1 MATRTVKA
9 RVELD
14 GEKQY
19 KQALAEL
26 NQGNK
31 VLASEMK
38 KLQAEYK
45 GNAEST
51 EFLTKKGDLLQ
62 RQLQQQKDKVEK
74 LKEAL
79 QASAEKYGESSRQT
93 QDWIVKLN
101 NAEAAQFE
109 LEHAIEENNQAL
121 QGQGQE
127 MVGLGD
133 TVDGLASKLGINLPQ
148 GAKDALNGMQGMSAG
163 SVAALAAIAAA
174 VAVAIKAV
182 KQLHDMTLE
191 AAADVDDLVTQSM
204 VSGLSTQTLQE
215 LEYASR
221 FVDVSVDTMTGS
233 MTKLTRAMADA
244 RDGNAET
251 AQAFAD
257 LGVSIYDTDGN
268 LRSAEEVFYEVID
281 ALGQIQNPTERDAAA
296 MDILGKSAQELNP
309 LILAGSDALKDYAAE
324 AESVNYILSQDQV
337 EALAAVDDAHQQ
349 YMLTVDAAKKQLAAE
364 FAPAS
369 KEAMETFAHAVQ
381 VAAKTLTESHI
392 IENLAHVIQAIMGV
406 LDSGLSLFDA
416 MPAWMNPLNTLS
428 TALKGLAI
436 ILATVADAMKVVVG
450 IMPWNWGSGMLKEGL
465 GFGTNPSNLQQVMG
479 YGGSGA
485 AVSYNNLNNNYGYD
499 AASGRYYDLATG
511 NYIFNAPGTDYW
523 RGGLTWVGEN
533 GPELVNLPRGSSI
546 MSASESAGA
555 AGGQYITINVQGI
568 EQLDEVI
575 RWYDSRRITER
586 MR

>member
-93 QDWIVKLN
+93 QDWIIKLN

-121 QGQGQE
+121 QGQDQE

-148 GAKDALNGMQGMSAG
+148 GAKDALNGMEGLSAG
-163 SVAALAAIAAA
+163 SVAALGAIAAA

-182 KQLHDMTLE
+182 KELHDMTLE
-191 AAADVDDLVTQSM
+191 AASDVDDLVTQSM
-204 VSGLSTQTLQE
+204 VTGLSTKTLQE
-215 LEYASR
+215 MQYASE

-244 RDGNAET
+244 RNGNEAT
-251 AQAFAD
+251 AKAFAE
-257 LGVSIYDTDGN
+257 LGVSVTDSNGN
-268 LRSAEEVFYEVID
+268 LRSAEDVFYDVID
-281 ALGQIQNPTERDAAA
+281 ALGQIDNQTERDAAA
-296 MDILGKSAQELNP
+296 MEILGKSAQDLNP
-309 LILAGSDALKDYAAE
+309 LILAGSDAMKQYAEE
-324 AESVNYILSQDQV
+324 AAAVNYVLSDEQV
-337 EALAAVDDAHQQ
+337 AALAAVDDAHQK
-349 YMLTVDAAKKQLAAE
+349 YMLTVEAAKNQLAAD

-369 KEAMETFAHAVQ
+369 QAAMEAFAHAVQ
-381 VAAKTLTESHI
+381 IAGKTLTESHI
-392 IENLAHVIQAIMGV
+392 IENLAHVIQGIMGI
-406 LDSGLSLFDA
+406 LDSGMSLFDN
-416 MPAWMNPLNTLS
+416 MPAWLNPLNMLS

-436 ILATVADAMKVVVG
+436 ILATVADAMKVAAG
-450 IMPWNWGSGMLKEGL
+450 ILPWNWGSGMLKEGL
-465 GFGTNPSNLQQVMG
+465 GFGANPSNLQQGMG
-479 YGGSGA
+479 YGGSGT
-485 AVSYNNLNNNYGYD
+485 AVSYNNLNANYGYD
-499 AASGRYYDLATG
+499 SSTGRYYDLATG
-511 NYIFNAPGTDYW
+511 NYVNAAGTDYW

-555 AGGQYITINVQGI
+555 AGAQYITINVQGI

>member
-79 QASAEKYGESSRQT
+79 HASAEKYGESSKQT
-93 QDWIVKLN
+93 QDWIIKLN
-101 NAEAAQFE
+101 NAEAAQFD

-121 QGQGQE
+121 QGQDQE

-133 TVDGLASKLGINLPQ
+133 TVDSLASKLGINLPQ
-148 GAKDALNGMQGMSAG
+148 GAKDALNGMEGLSAG
-163 SVAALAAIAAA
+163 SVAALGAIAAA
-174 VAVAIKAV
+174 VAVAIKAI
-182 KQLHDMTLE
+182 KELHDMTLE
-191 AAADVDDLVTQSM
+191 AASDVDDLVTQSM
-204 VSGLSTQTLQE
+204 VTGLSTKTLQE
-215 LEYASR
+215 MQYASE

-233 MTKLTRAMADA
+233 MTKLTRAMASA
-244 RDGNAET
+244 RDGNEAT
-251 AQAFAD
+251 AKAFAD
-257 LGVSIYDTDGN
+257 LGVSVTDSNGN
-268 LRSAEEVFYEVID
+268 LRSAEDVFYDVID
-281 ALGQIQNPTERDAAA
+281 ALGQIDNQTERDAMA
-296 MDILGKSAQELNP
+296 MEILGKSAQDLNP
-309 LILAGSDALKDYAAE
+309 LILAGSDAMKQYAEE
-324 AESVNYILSQDQV
+324 AAAVNYVLSDEQV
-337 EALAAVDDAHQQ
+337 AALAAVDDAHQK
-349 YMLTVDAAKKQLAAE
+349 YMLTVEAAKNQLAAD

-369 KEAMETFAHAVQ
+369 QAAMEAFAHAVQ
-381 VAAKTLTESHI
+381 IAGKTLTESHI
-392 IENLAHVIQAIMGV
+392 IENLAHVIQGIMGI
-406 LDSGLSLFDA
+406 LDSGMSLFDN
-416 MPAWMNPLNTLS
+416 MPAWLNPLNMLS

-436 ILATVADAMKVVVG
+436 ILATVADAMKVVAG
-450 IMPWNWGSGMLKEGL
+450 ILPWNWGSGMLKEGL
-465 GFGTNPSNLQQVMG
+465 GFGANPSNLQQVMG
-479 YGGSGA
+479 YGGSGT
-485 AVSYNNLNNNYGYD
+485 AVSYNNLNSNYGYD
-499 AASGRYYDLATG
+499 SATGRYYDLATG
-511 NYIFNAPGTDYW
+511 NYVNAAGTDYW

-555 AGGQYITINVQGI
+555 AGAQYITINVQGI

-575 RWYDSRRITER
+575 RWYDNRRITER

>member
-93 QDWIVKLN
+93 QDWIIKLN

-121 QGQGQE
+121 QGQDQE

-133 TVDGLASKLGINLPQ
+133 TVDSLASKLGINLPQ
-148 GAKDALNGMQGMSAG
+148 GAKDALNGMEGLSAG
-163 SVAALAAIAAA
+163 SVAALGAIAAA
-174 VAVAIKAV
+174 VAVAIKAI
-182 KQLHDMTLE
+182 KELHDMTLE
-191 AAADVDDLVTQSM
+191 AASDVDDLVTQSM
-204 VSGLSTQTLQE
+204 VTGLSTKTLQE
-215 LEYASR
+215 MQYASE

-244 RDGNAET
+244 RNGNEAT
-251 AQAFAD
+251 AKAFAE
-257 LGVSIYDTDGN
+257 LGVSVTDSNGN
-268 LRSAEEVFYEVID
+268 LRSAEDVFYDVID
-281 ALGQIQNPTERDAAA
+281 ALGQIDNQTERDAAA
-296 MDILGKSAQELNP
+296 MEILGKSAQDLNP
-309 LILAGSDALKDYAAE
+309 LILAGSDAMKQYAEE
-324 AESVNYILSQDQV
+324 AAAVNYVLSDEQV
-337 EALAAVDDAHQQ
+337 AALAAVDDAHQK
-349 YMLTVDAAKKQLAAE
+349 YMLTVEAAKNQLAAD

-369 KEAMETFAHAVQ
+369 QAAMEAFAHAVQ
-381 VAAKTLTESHI
+381 IAGKTLTESHI
-392 IENLAHVIQAIMGV
+392 IENLAHVIQGIMGI
-406 LDSGLSLFDA
+406 LDSGMSLFDN
-416 MPAWMNPLNTLS
+416 MPAWLNPLNMLS

-436 ILATVADAMKVVVG
+436 ILATVADAMKVVAG

-465 GFGTNPSNLQQVMG
+465 GFGSNPSNLQQVMG
-479 YGGSGA
+479 YGGSGT
-485 AVSYNNLNNNYGYD
+485 AVSYNNLNANYGYD
-499 AASGRYYDLATG
+499 SATGRYYDLATG
-511 NYIFNAPGTDYW
+511 NYVNAAGTDYW

-555 AGGQYITINVQGI
+555 AGAQYITINVQGI

>member
-93 QDWIVKLN
+93 QDWIIKLN

-121 QGQGQE
+121 QGQDQE

-148 GAKDALNGMQGMSAG
+148 GAKDALNGMEGLSAG
-163 SVAALAAIAAA
+163 SVAALGAIAAA
-174 VAVAIKAV
+174 VAVAIKAI
-182 KQLHDMTLE
+182 KELHDMTLE
-191 AAADVDDLVTQSM
+191 AASDVDDLVTQSM
-204 VSGLSTQTLQE
+204 VTGLSTKTLQE
-215 LEYASR
+215 MQYASE

-233 MTKLTRAMADA
+233 MTKLTRAMASA
-244 RDGNAET
+244 RDGNGET
-251 AQAFAD
+251 AEAFAE
-257 LGVSIYDTDGN
+257 LGVSITDANGN
-268 LRSAEEVFYEVID
+268 LRSAEDVFYDVID
-281 ALGQIQNPTERDAAA
+281 ALGQIDNQTERDAMA
-296 MDILGKSAQELNP
+296 MEILGKSAQDLNP
-309 LILAGSDALKDYAAE
+309 LILAGSDAMHQYAEE
-324 AESVNYILSQDQV
+324 AAAVNYVLSDEQV
-337 EALAAVDDAHQQ
+337 AALAAVDDAHQK
-349 YMLTVDAAKKQLAAE
+349 YMLTVEAAKNQLSAD

-369 KEAMETFAHAVQ
+369 QAAMEAFAHAVQ
-381 VAAKTLTESHI
+381 IAGKTLTESHI
-392 IENLAHVIQAIMGV
+392 IENLAHVIQGIMGI
-406 LDSGLSLFDA
+406 LDSGMSLFDN
-416 MPAWMNPLNTLS
+416 MPAWLNPLNMLS

-436 ILATVADAMKVVVG
+436 ILATVADAMKVVAG
-450 IMPWNWGSGMLKEGL
+450 ILPWNWGSGMLKEGL
-465 GFGTNPSNLQQVMG
+465 GFGANPSNLQQVMG

-485 AVSYNNLNNNYGYD
+485 AVSYNNLNANYGYD
-499 AASGRYYDLATG
+499 SATGRYYDLATG
-511 NYIFNAPGTDYW
+511 NYVNAAGTDYW

-533 GPELVNLPRGSSI
+533 GPELVSLPRGSSI

-555 AGGQYITINVQGI
+555 VGAQYITINVQGI
-568 EQLDEVI
+568 EQLDEVV
-575 RWYDSRRITER
+575 RWYESRRITER

>member
-93 QDWIVKLN
+93 QDWIIKLN
-101 NAEAAQFE
+101 NAEAAQFD

-121 QGQGQE
+121 QGQDQE

-148 GAKDALNGMQGMSAG
+148 GAKDALNGMEGLSAG
-163 SVAALAAIAAA
+163 SVAALGAIAAA
-174 VAVAIKAV
+174 VAVAIKAI
-182 KQLHDMTLE
+182 KELHDMTLE
-191 AAADVDDLVTQSM
+191 AASDVDDLVTQSM
-204 VSGLSTQTLQE
+204 VTGLSTKTLQE
-215 LEYASR
+215 MQYASE

-244 RDGNAET
+244 RNGNEAT
-251 AQAFAD
+251 AKAFAE
-257 LGVSIYDTDGN
+257 LGVSVTDSNGN
-268 LRSAEEVFYEVID
+268 LRSAEDVFYDIID
-281 ALGQIQNPTERDAAA
+281 ALGQIDNQTERDAMA
-296 MDILGKSAQELNP
+296 MEILGKSAQDLNP
-309 LILAGSDALKDYAAE
+309 LILAGSDAMKQYAEE
-324 AESVNYILSQDQV
+324 AAAVNYVLSDEQV
-337 EALAAVDDAHQQ
+337 AALAAVDDAHQK
-349 YMLTVDAAKKQLAAE
+349 YMLTVEAAKNQLAAD

-369 KEAMETFAHAVQ
+369 QAAMEAFAHAVQ
-381 VAAKTLTESHI
+381 IAGKTLTESHI
-392 IENLAHVIQAIMGV
+392 IENLAHVIQGIMGI
-406 LDSGLSLFDA
+406 LDSGMSLFDN
-416 MPAWMNPLNTLS
+416 MPAWLNPLNMLS

-436 ILATVADAMKVVVG
+436 ILATVADAMKVVAG

-465 GFGTNPSNLQQVMG
+465 GFGANPSNLQQVMG
-479 YGGSGA
+479 YGGSGT
-485 AVSYNNLNNNYGYD
+485 AVTYNNLNSNYGYD
-499 AASGRYYDLATG
+499 SATGRYYDLATG
-511 NYIFNAPGTDYW
+511 NYVNAAGTDYW

-555 AGGQYITINVQGI
+555 AGAQYITINVQGI

>member
-93 QDWIVKLN
+93 QDWIIKLN

-121 QGQGQE
+121 QGQDQE

-148 GAKDALNGMQGMSAG
+148 GAKDALNGMEGLSAG
-163 SVAALAAIAAA
+163 SVAALGAIAAA

-182 KQLHDMTLE
+182 KELHDMTLE
-191 AAADVDDLVTQSM
+191 AASDVDDLVTQSM
-204 VSGLSTQTLQE
+204 VTGLSTKTLQE
-215 LEYASR
+215 MQYASE

-244 RDGNAET
+244 RNGNEAT
-251 AQAFAD
+251 AKAFAE
-257 LGVSIYDTDGN
+257 LGVSVTDSNGN
-268 LRSAEEVFYEVID
+268 LRSAEDVFYDVID
-281 ALGQIQNPTERDAAA
+281 ALGQIDNQTERDAAA
-296 MDILGKSAQELNP
+296 MEILGKSAQDLNP
-309 LILAGSDALKDYAAE
+309 LILAGSDAMKQYAEE
-324 AESVNYILSQDQV
+324 AAAVNYVLSDEQV
-337 EALAAVDDAHQQ
+337 AALAAVDDAHQK
-349 YMLTVDAAKKQLAAE
+349 YMLTVEAAKNQLAAD

-369 KEAMETFAHAVQ
+369 QAAMEAFAHAVQ
-381 VAAKTLTESHI
+381 IAGKTLTESHI
-392 IENLAHVIQAIMGV
+392 IENLAHVIQGIMGI
-406 LDSGLSLFDA
+406 LDSGMSLFDN
-416 MPAWMNPLNTLS
+416 MPAWLNPLNMLS

-436 ILATVADAMKVVVG
+436 ILATVADAMKVAAG

-465 GFGTNPSNLQQVMG
+465 GFGANPSNLQQVMG
-479 YGGSGA
+479 YGGSGT
-485 AVSYNNLNNNYGYD
+485 AVSYNNLNANYGYD
-499 AASGRYYDLATG
+499 SSTGRYYDLATG
-511 NYIFNAPGTDYW
+511 NYVNAAGTDYW

-555 AGGQYITINVQGI
+555 AGAQYITINVQGI

>member
-93 QDWIVKLN
+93 QDWIIKLN

-121 QGQGQE
+121 QGQDQE

-148 GAKDALNGMQGMSAG
+148 GAKDALNGMEGLSAG
-163 SVAALAAIAAA
+163 SVAALGAIAAA

-182 KQLHDMTLE
+182 KELHDMTLE
-191 AAADVDDLVTQSM
+191 AASDVDDLVTQSM
-204 VSGLSTQTLQE
+204 VTGLSTKTLQE
-215 LEYASR
+215 MQYASE

-244 RDGNAET
+244 RNGNEAT
-251 AQAFAD
+251 AKAFAE
-257 LGVSIYDTDGN
+257 LGVSVTDSNGN
-268 LRSAEEVFYEVID
+268 LRSAEDVFYDVID
-281 ALGQIQNPTERDAAA
+281 ALGQIDNQTERDAMA
-296 MDILGKSAQELNP
+296 MEILGKSAQDLNP
-309 LILAGSDALKDYAAE
+309 LILAGSDAMKQYAEE
-324 AESVNYILSQDQV
+324 AAAVNYVLSDEQV
-337 EALAAVDDAHQQ
+337 AALAAVDDAHQK
-349 YMLTVDAAKKQLAAE
+349 YMLTVEAAKNQLAAD

-369 KEAMETFAHAVQ
+369 QAAMEAFAHAVQ
-381 VAAKTLTESHI
+381 IAGKTLTESHI
-392 IENLAHVIQAIMGV
+392 IENLAHVIQGIMGI
-406 LDSGLSLFDA
+406 LDSGMSLFDN
-416 MPAWMNPLNTLS
+416 MPAWLNPLNMLS

-436 ILATVADAMKVVVG
+436 ILATVADAMKVVAG

-465 GFGTNPSNLQQVMG
+465 GFGANPSNLQQVMG
-479 YGGSGA
+479 YGGSGT
-485 AVSYNNLNNNYGYD
+485 AVSYNNLNANYGYD
-499 AASGRYYDLATG
+499 SSTGRYYDLATG
-511 NYIFNAPGTDYW
+511 NYVNAAGTDYW

-555 AGGQYITINVQGI
+555 AGAQYITINVQGI

>member
-93 QDWIVKLN
+93 QDWIIKLN

-121 QGQGQE
+121 QGQDQQ

-133 TVDGLASKLGINLPQ
+133 TVDGLASKLGINLPH
-148 GAKDALNGMQGMSAG
+148 GAKDALNGMEGLSAG
-163 SVAALAAIAAA
+163 SVAALGAIAAA
-174 VAVAIKAV
+174 VAVAIKAI
-182 KQLHDMTLE
+182 KELHDMTLE
-191 AAADVDDLVTQSM
+191 AASDVDDLVTQSM
-204 VSGLSTQTLQE
+204 ISGIDTQTLQGYQYAAE
-215 LEYASR
+215 LI
-221 FVDVSVDTMTGS
+221 DVPLETLTGS
-233 MTKLTRAMADA
+233 LTKVTRAMASA
-244 RDGNAET
+244 KSGTGAAAE
-251 AQAFAD
+251 AFAQ
-257 LGVSIYDTDGN
+257 LGVSITDSNRN
-268 LRSAEEVFYEVID
+268 LRDSEDVFLDVVD
-281 ALGQIQNPTERDAAA
+281 ALGQIENPTERDALA
-296 MDILGKSAQELNP
+296 MEILGKSAQDLNP
-309 LILAGSDALKDYAAE
+309 LILQGTDALRGLTEE
-324 AESVNYILSQDQV
+324 AEENGYVLSTEQV
-337 EALAAVDDAHQQ
+337 EALAAVDDAFQR
-349 YMLTVDAAKKQLAAE
+349 YSLTVDGVKKQLAAD

-369 KEAMETFAHAVQ
+369 QAAMEAFAHAVQ
-381 VAAKTLTESHI
+381 IAGKTLTESHI
-392 IENLAHVIQAIMGV
+392 IENLAHVIQGIMGI
-406 LDSGLSLFDA
+406 LDSGMSLFDN
-416 MPAWMNPLNTLS
+416 MPAWLNPLNMLS

-436 ILATVADAMKVVVG
+436 ILATVADAMKVVAG

-465 GFGTNPSNLQQVMG
+465 GFGANPSNLQQVMG
-479 YGGSGA
+479 YGGSGT
-485 AVSYNNLNNNYGYD
+485 AVSYNNLNSNYGYD
-499 AASGRYYDLATG
+499 AATGRYYDLATG
-511 NYIFNAPGTDYW
+511 NYVNAAGTDYW

-555 AGGQYITINVQGI
+555 AGAQYITINVQGI

>member
-93 QDWIVKLN
+93 QDWIIKLN

-121 QGQGQE
+121 QGQDQE

-148 GAKDALNGMQGMSAG
+148 GAKDALNGMEGLSAG
-163 SVAALAAIAAA
+163 SVAALGAIAAA

-182 KQLHDMTLE
+182 KELHDMTLE
-191 AAADVDDLVTQSM
+191 AASDVDDLVTQSM
-204 VSGLSTQTLQE
+204 VTGLSTKTLQE
-215 LEYASR
+215 MQYASE

-244 RDGNAET
+244 RNGNEAT
-251 AQAFAD
+251 AKAFAE
-257 LGVSIYDTDGN
+257 LGVSVTDSNGN
-268 LRSAEEVFYEVID
+268 LRSAEDVFYDVID
-281 ALGQIQNPTERDAAA
+281 ALGQIDNQTERDAAA
-296 MDILGKSAQELNP
+296 MEILGKSAQDLNP
-309 LILAGSDALKDYAAE
+309 LILAGSDAMKQYAEE
-324 AESVNYILSQDQV
+324 AAAVNYVLSDEQV
-337 EALAAVDDAHQQ
+337 AALAAVDDAHQK
-349 YMLTVDAAKKQLAAE
+349 YMLTVEAAKNQLAAD

-369 KEAMETFAHAVQ
+369 QAAMEAFAHAVQ
-381 VAAKTLTESHI
+381 IAGKTLTESHI
-392 IENLAHVIQAIMGV
+392 IENLAHVIQGIMGI
-406 LDSGLSLFDA
+406 LDSGMSLFDN
-416 MPAWMNPLNTLS
+416 MPAWLNPLNMLS

-436 ILATVADAMKVVVG
+436 ILATVADAMKVAAG
-450 IMPWNWGSGMLKEGL
+450 ILPWNWGSGMLKEGL
-465 GFGTNPSNLQQVMG
+465 GFGANPSNL
-479 YGGSGA
+479 
-485 AVSYNNLNNNYGYD
+485 
-499 AASGRYYDLATG
+499 
-511 NYIFNAPGTDYW
+511 
-523 RGGLTWVGEN
+523 
-533 GPELVNLPRGSSI
+533 
-546 MSASESAGA
+546 
-555 AGGQYITINVQGI
+555 
-568 EQLDEVI
+568 
-575 RWYDSRRITER
+575 
-586 MR
+586 